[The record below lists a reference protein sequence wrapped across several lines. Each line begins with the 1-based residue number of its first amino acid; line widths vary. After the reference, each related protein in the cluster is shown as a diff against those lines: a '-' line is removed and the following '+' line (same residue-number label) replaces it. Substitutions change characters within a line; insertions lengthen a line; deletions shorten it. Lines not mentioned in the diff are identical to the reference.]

1 MKNVWISFRKDVF
14 VRDLIQDFCESALYF
29 EKIWG
34 MFSESAFIPFKV
46 LDAWVAGPL
55 WNLKEQSHRL
65 FRNTH
70 HKCSLYEHLFDWT
83 MGSIFHEAM
92 KVKENTYQVESYKPL
107 LEMEVK
113 NSEKN
118 PALSDIISEYFSLIE
133 KANIDLKQELE
144 RVHELFSKAVF
155 HLREIIIYYKDNILL
170 IRFLIDNK
178 KKFEKIFGKDS
189 LADLFEQMFPKGIH
203 DAYLRAAES
212 CFTSG
217 RFLEAET
224 YLKKAVVQDKK
235 STKAQKLLKELKKK
249 KE

>member
-1 MKNVWISFRKDVF
+1 MHSK
-14 VRDLIQDFCESALYF
+14 
-29 EKIWG
+29 
-34 MFSESAFIPFKV
+34 SAFIQFKI

-65 FRNTH
+65 FRSTH
-70 HKCSLYEHLFDWT
+70 HKSSLYEHLFDWT

-113 NSEKN
+113 NSENN
-118 PALSDIISEYFSLIE
+118 PALSNIINEYFSLIE

-144 RVHELFSKAVF
+144 RVHELLSKAVF

-170 IRFLIDNK
+170 IRFLIDNRTK
-178 KKFEKIFGKDS
+178 VEKIFGKDS
-189 LADLFEQMFPKGIH
+189 LAGLFEQMFPNGVH
-203 DAYLRAAES
+203 DAYLLAAEN

-217 RFLEAET
+217 RFQEAER
-224 YLKKAVVQDKK
+224 YLEKAAKHDKNNR
-235 STKAQKLLKELKKK
+235 KAQKLLTKLKNK